1 MRGLSREERARGVF
15 GRLVRARRG
24 PCDSV
29 LLLSAQMVEDGP
41 LGDAERK
48 AEEVSHCPLCFKEF
62 VCKYGLET
70 HLETH
75 SDNPLR

>member
-1 MRGLSREERARGVF
+1 
-15 GRLVRARRG
+15 
-24 PCDSV
+24 
-29 LLLSAQMVEDGP
+29 MVEDGP